1 MTRSRHSESKNA
13 SGTTTRSDPDS
24 DTNRLRALVTTAG
37 RLLGDALVLGLW
49 TLFVTLLVLAGGWP
63 GWLYYSLLLGGVVVY
78 VSITVPWTGA
88 REKLSN

>member
-1 MTRSRHSESKNA
+1 MTRSRHTESENA
-13 SGTTTRSDPDS
+13 TATSARSGPGSDK
-24 DTNRLRALVTTAG
+24 NRLRGLITIAG

-78 VSITVPWTGA
+78 VGVTVPWTGV
-88 REKLSN
+88 RGEQSN